1 MLNLTVLCSAVLC
14 FALCLHLACVNYW
27 FSIVIFCFKFYYITN
42 MFCLPTQKQCYVV
55 QQENGFDFHAVGLG
69 VWWWANKAIIYLFW
83 KTFRLQFNLDGQQSE
98 QESLA
103 LGTIRATLFFPVGSN
118 QSYHLNSLKA
128 TKASLPY
135 LRSNQSYDLISML
148 DGPIRCTKPRVIC
161 QLENIEW
168 ISSSSSTRGFSR
180 ALECSNLRPARRPDG
195 FQYTSIE
202 LN

>member
-1 MLNLTVLCSAVLC
+1 MGLISMQLDWGSGGEQ
-14 FALCLHLACVNYW
+14 
-27 FSIVIFCFKFYYITN
+27 S
-42 MFCLPTQKQCYVV
+42 KQ
-55 QQENGFDFHAVGLG
+55 
-69 VWWWANKAIIYLFW
+69 LF
-83 KTFRLQFNLDGQQSE
+83 TYFERHSELQFNLHGQQSE

-148 DGPIRCTKPRVIC
+148 DGPIRCIKPRVIC

-168 ISSSSSTRGFSR
+168 ISSSSSTRGFI
-180 ALECSNLRPARRPDG
+180 EH
-195 FQYTSIE
+195 SIE
-202 LN
+202 PIHVRSVVRMDFNHHVLS